1 MVKCLVS
8 GCPNRVEGSNHGVFS
23 RTQKR
28 FFKFPKDPT
37 RVKVWLAALRQAEQQ
52 EPSDQKLIC
61 EDHFLPEDISSN
73 EVSADAI
80 PIMPPCPDG
89 PLGLMDPWGAG
100 PEEEEAD
107 QWASGT
113 AGPDE
118 EYEEEGGGSLPFNTK
133 LALPELP
140 PLDPAENLEL
150 KVAPLTVAPRESLF
164 SRYQQEP
171 LLPARIHTRE
181 DVSLPVLTRRFL
193 ELFVKNPDGT
203 LDLRTAVNSLRT
215 RRRRVYDITNVLE
228 GIQLIKKESL
238 SVCRGSCPASSFL
251 GQNWFQS
258 DASELKLV
266 EETLDSLIRISAQQL
281 FDLTDD
287 PENSALAYVTH
298 QDLQRLKTFQN
309 QTLMVVKAPEE
320 TKLEIPAPTED
331 RIQIHLKGGVGPIL
345 VMTCDIDTE
354 GSREAGGGFLPL
366 EDSRIKTV
374 ELHTG
379 PQSTLQET

>member
-1 MVKCLVS
+1 MLCFPFPRWPTGRRQLAKAVS
-8 GCPNRVEGSNHGVFS
+8 LRW
-23 RTQKR
+23 RKA
-28 FFKFPKDPT
+28 PK
-37 RVKVWLAALRQAEQQ
+37 
-52 EPSDQKLIC
+52 KLI
-61 EDHFLPEDISSN
+61 
-73 EVSADAI
+73 DA
-80 PIMPPCPDG
+80 
-89 PLGLMDPWGAG
+89 
-100 PEEEEAD
+100 
-107 QWASGT
+107 
-113 AGPDE
+113 DE
-118 EYEEEGGGSLPFNTK
+118 ERRDKGEPEPEAFKVRSAGSK
-133 LALPELP
+133 L
-140 PLDPAENLEL
+140 NH
-150 KVAPLTVAPRESLF
+150 VCS
-164 SRYQQEP
+164 S
-171 LLPARIHTRE
+171 

-287 PENSALAYVTH
+287 PENSLLTLAYVTH

-374 ELHTG
+374 ELHTEFKKEN
-379 PQSTLQET
+379 PATFQDLY